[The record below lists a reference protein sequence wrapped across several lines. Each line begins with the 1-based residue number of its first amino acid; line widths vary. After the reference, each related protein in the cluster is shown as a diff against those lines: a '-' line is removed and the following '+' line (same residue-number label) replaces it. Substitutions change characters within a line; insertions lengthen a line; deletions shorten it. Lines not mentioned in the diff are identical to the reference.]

1 MSMYMYVYICLYVHF
16 LKRERKKEGSRVE
29 RGRES
34 DRNRKK
40 ERKISFVQF
49 EAVTIH
55 FFLKAT

>member
-1 MSMYMYVYICLYVHF
+1 MFICTF
-16 LKRERKKEGSRVE
+16 FKKSKKKEGSRVE

-34 DRNRKK
+34 DRNRKR

-49 EAVTIH
+49 EVVTIH

>member
-1 MSMYMYVYICLYVHF
+1 MYVYICLYVHF

-34 DRNRKK
+34 DRNRKR

-49 EAVTIH
+49 EVVTIH